1 MSQGTGGSDE
11 AVLPAYGGAIHVRS
25 GSESR
30 ESGLV
35 IVRGLARIL
44 AFFALVA
51 GVTFAL
57 DGAISTVLRRVS
69 TGDFGIWNDIVQ
81 GRINADI
88 VINGSSR
95 ALTHYDPRILEASSG
110 RSSFNIGLNGSQTDM
125 QVARFKTYLRHNRA
139 PTLLIQNLD
148 AFSFQVTHGE
158 VYDPGQYLP
167 YLSSEPDLYQALLRI
182 NPDTWRWR
190 YVPLYGYA
198 KEDMR
203 FGWLTG
209 IVHWLT
215 GAQRQADL
223 KGFKPRHSEWTEDF
237 DRFRANNPDGVHVDV
252 EPEGVQQVE
261 ELLRICAERGI
272 KVALV
277 YSPEFIEIQQMT
289 SNRDEIFA
297 RFESVSRRYGGLLL
311 DFSES
316 PISARRE
323 FFYNSQHLNAD
334 GAQAFTTELAAR
346 LGAMGEATG
355 QGSVQE

>member
-1 MSQGTGGSDE
+1 M
-11 AVLPAYGGAIHVRS
+11 YVRS
-25 GSESR
+25 ASESR

-51 GVTFAL
+51 GMTFAL
-57 DGAISTVLRRVS
+57 DGAISGVLRRVS

-81 GRINADI
+81 GRINAEI

-95 ALTHYDPRILEASSG
+95 ALTHYDLRILEASTG

-125 QVARFKTYLRHNRA
+125 QVARIKTYLRHNRE
-139 PTLLIQNLD
+139 PVLLIQNLD

-182 NPDTWRWR
+182 NPETWRWR

-198 KEDMR
+198 MEDMR
-203 FGWLTG
+203 FARLTG
-209 IVHWLT
+209 IVHCLT
-215 GAQRQADL
+215 GEQPQADL
-223 KGFKPRHSEWTEDF
+223 KGFKPRDSEWTEDF
-237 DRFRANNPDGVHVDV
+237 DRFTALNPDGVHIDV

-272 KVALV
+272 KVVLV
-277 YSPEFIEIQQMT
+277 YSPEYVEIQQMT

-297 RFESVSRRYGGLLL
+297 RFESMSRRHGALLL
-311 DFSES
+311 DFSHS
-316 PISARRE
+316 PISARKE
-323 FFYNSQHLNAD
+323 YFYNSQHLNTG
-334 GAQAFTTELAAR
+334 GAHAFTTELLHGSASIGERTVGGAAV
-346 LGAMGEATG
+346 GELPRMDR
-355 QGSVQE
+355 Q